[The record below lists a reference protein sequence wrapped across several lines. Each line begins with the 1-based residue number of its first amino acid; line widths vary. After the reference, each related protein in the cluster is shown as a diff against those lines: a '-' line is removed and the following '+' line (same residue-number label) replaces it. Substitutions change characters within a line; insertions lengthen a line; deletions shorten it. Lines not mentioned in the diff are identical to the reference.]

1 VTPAGTSWYQVP
13 AGRVDND
20 GAGNVDDSSINGLQA
35 DVVGRN
41 PRIGPVSADE
51 INGQAVMGLV
61 VKGDAVSPSTV
72 AVANVEPVVSTMGF
86 AASMRA
92 TETLVNVGNQGVRA

>member
-1 VTPAGTSWYQVP
+1 MTPAGTSWYQVP

-51 INGQAVMGLV
+51 INSQAGSDATELTVQ
-61 VKGDAVSPSTV
+61 GDDV
-72 AVANVEPVVSTMGF
+72 AVHSAVDGVYNEGTGNV
-86 AASMRA
+86 
-92 TETLVNVGNQGVRA
+92 